1 MTRREVMALLGAPL
15 AVPEGSVL
23 VHEHVLVDF
32 AGADKITP
40 GRYDPEEV
48 FRVAR
53 PKLEEIRKLGCR
65 RFLECTP
72 NFLGRDAKL
81 LAHLSDAV
89 GLEIWTNTGIY
100 GAGGSRLGVP
110 AFAWKETAEQLA
122 RRWIAEARKGIDGV
136 KPRFIKT
143 GVKGAPLE
151 EIDRKLVR
159 ASAITSR
166 ETGLAIAS
174 HTGSGG
180 AALEQLDILASEK
193 VSAAKFVWVHAQN
206 EKDHGIHEKVAR
218 AGAWVEFD
226 GIRAQSAAW
235 HLECLELH
243 GRARAAGQ
251 MPDLTGR
258 RLVPRRRGG
267 GRRIPGLC
275 VHLHGLPAQA
285 GASLGAGIDGG
296 KSGAGVRVVAG
307 LRTAR
312 GSAYRHSAI
321 HVSSGFSSNSIQ
333 GGARSSSQ

>member
-32 AGADKITP
+32 LGADKITP

-53 PKLEEIRKLGCR
+53 PKLEEVRKLGCR

-81 LAHLSDAV
+81 LARLSDAV

-110 AFAWKETAEQLA
+110 AFAWRETAEQLA
-122 RRWIAEARKGIDGV
+122 QRWIAEARKGIDGI

-159 ASAITSR
+159 ASAVTSR

-174 HTGSGG
+174 HTGSGA

-235 HLECLELH
+235 HLECLEFMA
-243 GRARAAGQ
+243 GRKLLGKCLISQDAGWYHVGE
-251 MPDLTGR
+251 P
-258 RLVPRRRGG
+258 GG
-267 GRRIPGLC
+267 GEYRGYTYLYTDF
-275 VHLHGLPAQA
+275 LPRLEPAW
-285 GASLGAGIDGG
+285 
-296 KSGAGVRVVAG
+296 VRELMVVNPVRAFG
-307 LRTAR
+307 
-312 GSAYRHSAI
+312 
-321 HVSSGFSSNSIQ
+321 
-333 GGARSSSQ
+333 